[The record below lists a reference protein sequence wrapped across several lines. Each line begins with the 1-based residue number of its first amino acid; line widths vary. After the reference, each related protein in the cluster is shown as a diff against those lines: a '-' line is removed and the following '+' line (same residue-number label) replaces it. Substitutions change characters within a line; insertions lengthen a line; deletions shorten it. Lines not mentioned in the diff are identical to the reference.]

1 MAGPRSTEA
10 GINSEELTMNGVGL
24 GGDHRSNA
32 AAGQDNRNMSAR
44 GDVEMLSNSRRHVP
58 DYDPSI
64 FSPKEPRE
72 ERTPLPRTSLGGRNV
87 YDYTGPTNCI
97 YDDRIVN
104 KPRGPGGERGCTLV

>member
-24 GGDHRSNA
+24 GGGHRSNA
-32 AAGQDNRNMSAR
+32 AAGQDNRNVSAR

-72 ERTPLPRTSLGGRNV
+72 ERTPLPRTSLRDRVAHDQSYVWGYSSYDNRQRQGGS
-87 YDYTGPTNCI
+87 G
-97 YDDRIVN
+97 
-104 KPRGPGGERGCTLV
+104 GCTLV

>member
-24 GGDHRSNA
+24 GGSHRSHA

-44 GDVEMLSNSRRHVP
+44 GDVEVLSNSRRHVP
-58 DYDPSI
+58 DYDPNI

-72 ERTPLPRTSLGGRNV
+72 ERMVPGVSLGGRYV
-87 YDYTGPTNCI
+87 YDYTEPTNSNCPLG
-97 YDDRIVN
+97 IVN
-104 KPRGPGGERGCTLV
+104 KPGGHRGCTLV